1 MGMRLFL
8 TFHSSSFTQMRF
20 NIGFTPGTVVQ
31 PVPRRRTPAINHAH
45 PPFIENKRYRMKPRR
60 IGDVVNRKAV
70 SVYQTDAVLI
80 LIGGVPGR
88 LETGRSGTRTVSRR
102 NTPKYIH
109 VQTHFCSAP
118 SPRILPSLPTSSP
131 VPDRT

>member
-1 MGMRLFL
+1 
-8 TFHSSSFTQMRF
+8 MRF
-20 NIGFTPGTVVQ
+20 NMGFTPGTVVQ

-80 LIGGVPGR
+80 LIGDVQGR
-88 LETGRSGTRTVSRR
+88 LERALW
-102 NTPKYIH
+102 K
-109 VQTHFCSAP
+109 THSIKTKQYRVRQCSKP
-118 SPRILPSLPTSSP
+118 CLLRCSPAHP
-131 VPDRT
+131 V